1 MNYQQAIDYIHGIE
15 RFGSK
20 PGLARTKE
28 LLKHLGS
35 PEKSLKFV
43 HVAGTNGKGS
53 TSAFITGMLQE
64 AGYRVGLYI
73 SPFLERFNERIQIN
87 RCEIPNNELAILVTQ
102 IKLICEEIS
111 KTPVGHPTQF
121 EITTALA
128 LKYYAEQKVD
138 IVVLEVGLGG
148 RFDATNVIPAPEV
161 AVITTIGFDH
171 QAILGDTLAKIA
183 YEKAGIIKKNSIVIT
198 GVKDNESLAV
208 ITKRVNE
215 EEATLYAINKNFA
228 SKNREFKLQSQQFTY
243 ESLNSDLYDIS
254 ISLNGIHQVDNAC
267 VAIAAVE
274 VLQSKGYKISWQAIT
289 EGIKKVKWPG
299 RMEVVAK
306 KPTIILDGAHNT
318 HGTKALAKSMRE
330 LKQNKRIITVIGILK
345 DKDFAE
351 MIEHIADLT
360 DYAIITAPDY
370 YRALNINVLAE
381 EAKKLIKNVRA
392 IVPVTKAIEQAKKIA
407 NEDDIILVTGSL
419 YTIGEARSF
428 LTKE

>member
-102 IKLICEEIS
+102 IKSICEEIS

-215 EEATLYAINKNFA
+215 EEATLYAIIKNFA

-243 ESLNSDLYDIS
+243 ESLNSDIYDIS
-254 ISLNGIHQVDNAC
+254 ISLNGIHQIDNAC

-345 DKDFAE
+345 DKDFVE
-351 MIEHIADLT
+351 MVEHIADLT

-370 YRALNINVLAE
+370 YRALNINVLAA

-392 IVPVTKAIEQAKKIA
+392 IAPVTKAIEQAKKIA